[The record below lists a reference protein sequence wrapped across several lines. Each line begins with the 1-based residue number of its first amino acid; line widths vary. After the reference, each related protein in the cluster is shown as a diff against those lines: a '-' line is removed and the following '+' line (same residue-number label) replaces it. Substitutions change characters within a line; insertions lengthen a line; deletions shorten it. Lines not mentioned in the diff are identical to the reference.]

1 MNRMVV
7 QTDLGEVVVNHNS
20 DWSGT
25 AIVSWGFA
33 PDPKWPGH
41 EKAAHTVEMP
51 GALLVALGRGAALA
65 QVRSAVIRT
74 LEQLGPE
81 PNVLRCNA
89 CRDAVEPTERYA
101 RRGRDETLCRRCFD
115 RVGLPPEMRRR

>member
-1 MNRMVV
+1 MNRTVV
-7 QTDLGEVVVNHNS
+7 HAAGLGEVVVNHNS

-51 GALLVALGRGAALA
+51 APLLVSMGRAAALTL
-65 QVRSAVIRT
+65 VRDGVIRA
-74 LEQLGPE
+74 LEQMDPMADLDDTPTHMVKKIRSLLDEG
-81 PNVLRCNA
+81 NVRKANDVLLEIQA
-89 CRDAVEPTERYA
+89 IVS
-101 RRGRDETLCRRCFD
+101 
-115 RVGLPPEMRRR
+115 